1 MSKKVRNRSIEDPE
15 KPKKLGAR
23 IYAYFNPQ
31 LNKYQDPPEDPNA
44 IVEWDK
50 YTPSILM
57 PEVAVVGNRMTDE
70 EQKAYSKKINNAQ
83 LFGGQIEQEI
93 ESKDPERKQYSLEE
107 LDKLHKESV
116 NYFWDKQLEEKEA
129 ARAAREK
136 EKLRLMQEFVDN
148 ENAHKSSLQAYYG
161 NLTLENPATRDAAR
175 NYAEYKLG
183 ESSPLWASDR
193 LLTGHDEPTT
203 RDFYRPHEAT
213 FSFGI
218 PAAVATAVAAA
229 PAAVAGI
236 GAVPAIGEGVASFL
250 SLPVVNPVTGAAIAE
265 GTLTFGNALNAYF
278 IAHGVKSIPETYKAW
293 EKAFT
298 ADDSKEDLKDVK
310 DAAIQTLYNALDF
323 VGAGEGKA
331 GVKLIAKDISK
342 GYNYAKNFT
351 KEGYNVAKEAVGKT
365 LNTIDNNKY
374 YQALT
379 LQDKTGVMSKKVKAA
394 NTAMMDAYDAEV
406 PVAKE
411 FSETIAE
418 KTKRDMV
425 VRRKYNK
432 YERYPFVDGQKTLE
446 NQARVQAI
454 EKSQNFSKEGE
465 TLTTAEGSRFNAVTK
480 TGEGTIVDF
489 KTGKFITAKV
499 EPIGKKLVYKKGTTE
514 DLSGFSENFQKVAAK
529 NKTYETVTSETV
541 TSSGQA
547 APEYVETLK
556 SNIQYVEETI
566 PGAKI
571 FGSSVGVTEGGLPHL
586 TGDLDAL
593 ITESAYKSNVSGA
606 YKHLETKG
614 PAEVHD
620 FGIGG
625 EGGHIDF
632 NIIHENFDGTVKVV
646 WKEMYPGGPQRSL
659 EIELFKQVDP
669 DGFYKAAEE
678 AIAKG
683 TPGNIKIPYKAQ
695 ELLDKVDPAV
705 KTIMDAYESTKA
717 KHMNRIDSYINFGNP
732 EVVAKAQQQ
741 YAKSQVGGKGT
752 VGPQFSTEAL
762 SDVAKNKN
770 ILADIGFIG
779 EVEVVAKSPERMQ
792 LALNDY
798 YINNSI
804 YTRQVDAVNDFGIKF
819 SLDTVKNSLKEWRP
833 TGIGSGQSLNGWGIN
848 TTQHANPGWKTKPS
862 EITGNRQI
870 GLKVSSESPTQ
881 MVADVKRQT
890 DGFYIFTPEE
900 KDVLLGIFKSVVSKA
915 EAEQMAAGVTKTMDL
930 LQLPTGKTMKTQKIF
945 NEVTK
950 QLGIK
955 ASTTGNTFNEGW
967 YSSMLGDFDE
977 AIDALAFTFNKTATP
992 PKSYLQ
998 RERGLNSVTVPTP
1011 PSIQDVKEFTLIEN
1025 YVNGGVEKARARADE
1040 YMDSLKKI
1048 HSDLKRL
1055 EDHYSKDLK
1064 DKILELQRQRAIIQK
1079 EADAAHQKYWDLV
1092 SRQQKLAAIRKE
1104 SGTLLLGAG
1113 TIGGIGY
1120 YMMTQPGAEKNL
1132 EDFRDNF
1139 GTGEIPEEEE
1149 EKYFEQKRTGGFNYT
1164 KNMLNANSTGGAR
1177 SDQSWQDPGVNRFSG
1192 NTNGVKADY
1201 YLKKGGLKQK
1211 VSSKF
1216 KKPKN

>member
-1 MSKKVRNRSIEDPE
+1 MAKKVRRSTQDPD
-15 KPKKLGAR
+15 KPKFGAR
-23 IYAYFNPQ
+23 IYSYFNPQ
-31 LNKYQDPPEDPNA
+31 LNKYQDAPEDPNA
-44 IVEWDK
+44 FVDWEK
-50 YTPSILM
+50 YTPSAAY
-57 PEVAVVGNRMTDE
+57 EGFEYVENRMTDK
-70 EQKAYSKKINNAQ
+70 EQQDYTNKVNNAQ
-83 LFGGQIEQEI
+83 VFGRQIEKEI
-93 ESKDPERKQYSLEE
+93 ERKDPEKKQYSVEE
-107 LDKLHKESV
+107 LQRISKESIA
-116 NYFWDKQLEEKEA
+116 NYWDQQLKDQEA
-129 ARAAREK
+129 AKAAREK
-136 EKLRLMQEFVDN
+136 EKQRLMQEFVDQQ
-148 ENAHKSSLQAYYG
+148 NASKSPLQSSFG
-161 NLTLENPATRDAAR
+161 NLSLENPATRDAAR

-218 PAAVATAVAAA
+218 PAAAATAVAAS
-229 PAAVAGI
+229 PAI
-236 GAVPAIGEGVASFL
+236 GAGLVPAIGGGVSSFL
-250 SLPVVNPVTGAAIAE
+250 AMPIVNPVTGAAIAE

-278 IAHGVKSIPETYKAW
+278 IAQGVKSLPETYKAW

-298 ADDSKEDLKDVK
+298 EEGKVKE
-310 DAAIQTLYNALDF
+310 AAIQTLYNALDF

-331 GVKLIAKDISK
+331 GAKMIAEDVSK

-351 KEGYNVAKEAVGKT
+351 KEGYNVAKKAVGKT

-394 NTAMMDAYDAEV
+394 NDAMMDIYDTAVPVSTELAKTSAEV
-406 PVAKE
+406 RQRNSV
-411 FSETIAE
+411 I
-418 KTKRDMV
+418 
-425 VRRKYNK
+425 RRKYNK
-432 YERYPFVDGQKTLE
+432 YERYPFVDGLKTLE
-446 NQARVQAI
+446 NKARMQAI
-454 EKSQNFSKEGE
+454 EKSQNFAIEGE
-465 TLTTAEGSRFNAVTK
+465 ALTTAEGSRFNAVTK
-480 TGEGTIVDF
+480 TGQGTIVDF

-499 EPIGKKLVYKKGTTE
+499 EPIGKKLVYKKESIDPEILKMYPGKE
-514 DLSGFSENFQKVAAK
+514 EQLALKREGLDKQI
-529 NKTYETVTSETV
+529 TSETV

-556 SNIQYVEETI
+556 SNIQHVEETI

-593 ITESAYKSNVSGA
+593 ITESAYKSNVKGA

-632 NIIHENFDGTVKVV
+632 NIIHENADGTVKVV
-646 WKEMYPGGPQRSL
+646 WQDIGGGRQRSL
-659 EIELFKQVDP
+659 ELELFKQVDP
-669 DGFYKAAEE
+669 DGFYKASEE
-678 AIAKG
+678 AMRTG
-683 TPGNIKIPYKAQ
+683 QEIKIPYKSQ

-705 KTIMDAYESTKA
+705 KTIMDAYESTKT

-741 YAKSQVGGKGT
+741 YAKSLVGGKGT

-792 LALNDY
+792 LALNDF
-798 YINNSI
+798 YINNTI
-804 YTRQVDAVNDFGIKF
+804 YTRQTGAANDLTKIKHSVETIKKSF
-819 SLDTVKNSLKEWRP
+819 QEWRP
-833 TGIGSGQSLNGWGIN
+833 TGIGSGQSMNGWGLN
-848 TTQHANPGWKTKPS
+848 TTQHADPQWKFDAND
-862 EITGNRQI
+862 IIGNRQV

-881 MVADVKRQT
+881 MIADVKRQT
-890 DGFYIFTPEE
+890 DGNYIFTPDE
-900 KDVLLGIFKSVVSKA
+900 KDVLLGIFKKVVSKA
-915 EAEQMAAGVTKTMDL
+915 EAEQMATGVTKTMDL
-930 LQLPTGKTMKTQKIF
+930 LKLPTGKTMKTQKIF

-955 ASTTGNTFNEGW
+955 SSTNNNVWQTGW

-977 AIDALAFTFNKTATP
+977 AIDALAFTFNKTASP

-998 RERGLNSVTVPTP
+998 RERNLQTVVPTAP
-1011 PSIQDVKEFTLIEN
+1011 TIEDVKEFTLIEN
-1025 YVNGGVEKARARADE
+1025 YVNGGVEKARARAAE
-1040 YMDSLKKI
+1040 YEDSLRKI
-1048 HSDLKRL
+1048 AEDLKKL
-1055 EDHYSKDLK
+1055 EYNYSKDLQ
-1064 DKILELQRQRAIIQK
+1064 DKVTELSRQRLILQK

-1092 SRQQKLAAIRKE
+1092 SRQQKLAKIRKE
-1104 SGTLLLGAG
+1104 SLTLIGGAA
-1113 TIGGIGY
+1113 TIGGIGTY
-1120 YMMTQPGAEKNL
+1120 IGTQPGAEESLENL
-1132 EDFRDNF
+1132 RDQF
-1139 GTGEIPEEEE
+1139 GTGVVPEEEE

-1216 KKPKN
+1216 KKLKN